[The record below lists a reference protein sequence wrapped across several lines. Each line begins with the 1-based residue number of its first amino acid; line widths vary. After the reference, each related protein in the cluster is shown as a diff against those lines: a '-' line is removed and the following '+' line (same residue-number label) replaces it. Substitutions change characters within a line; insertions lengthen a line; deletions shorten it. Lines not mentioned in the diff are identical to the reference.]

1 LNVVQLILES
11 PILFGV
17 GGLCATGLAG
27 FFWTQSG
34 NKAAAWIAIVLLLLT
49 LGLIVVSVQ
58 VETDQEKITRML
70 NDVAGALQR
79 NDREY
84 VFSHIHPQA
93 AVTVQRA
100 KTELPRYNFTEA
112 RVTRI
117 KAITV
122 DDSRKPETAVAEFN
136 VIVALTFDGSN
147 VRVPR
152 FVKLYLAKQ
161 DGRWLVR
168 DYEHSEPTAGFRQ

>member
-1 LNVVQLILES
+1 VDQLILES
-11 PILFGV
+11 PMVIGI
-17 GGLCATGLAG
+17 GGLFAAGLAG
-27 FFWTQSG
+27 FFWTQTG
-34 NKAAAWIAIVLLLLT
+34 QRVAGWIAIVLLLLT
-49 LGLIVVSVQ
+49 LITIVVSIQ
-58 VETDQEKITRML
+58 VETDQEKITHML
-70 NDVAGALQR
+70 HDVAGALQR

-93 AVTVQRA
+93 SATVQRA

-117 KAITV
+117 KAITI

-136 VIVALTFDGSN
+136 VIVALTVEGSS
-147 VRVPR
+147 VRVPQ
-152 FVKLYLAKQ
+152 FVKLYLTKQ